1 LGRLEGWLYRVA
13 EEDPGTINELF
24 FAASLPGAPVQMTT
38 YESGNPVSSLEQ
50 VERSRPAG
58 AVNAMPTSSR
68 TSVLPSK
75 PLRLLA
81 SVLICWCLASTLAA
95 ETPGPEDDKLVL
107 VLSGGGARGAAHI
120 GVLRVLEELHIA
132 PDLIVGTS
140 MGSIIGGLYAAG
152 WSPDDIETLVQMI
165 DWERVFTDRVERRDL
180 SFRRKQDDHPVM
192 IRGRL
197 HFEGLNLELPSGVIA
212 GQRLEIILRLVE
224 ALSPTREDFD
234 ELPIAYRAVAAD
246 IATGEAVVIGSGSL
260 ATAMRASMSVPGA
273 VPPVALDGRDLVDGG
288 IAANLPVEIA
298 QRLGATRVIAVDI
311 SSPLLE
317 EGQEFGTF
325 MSVFSHLNSLLTVGN
340 RDRDIRRLGAQ
351 DLLIVPEL
359 GDISFVSFDRLQ
371 EAVAIGEEAARLEID
386 ALRRYEAASDR
397 WAAFEARPR
406 AEPFTDLSID
416 RLRLDNASRVDD
428 RLVERALRLEP
439 PATLDA
445 ESLGRDLLELYN
457 TRYFGVLGFEL
468 EETPDGAHELVVH
481 APPPPHGRGSLQ
493 LGFGFLDDFDGGAGY
508 HLQARHQMLPVNRRG
523 GEWQTLFQIGTVAG
537 VRTELYQPLDW
548 SMRWFAE
555 PALEYEKGTQE
566 LWGDGE
572 AIAEYQFTHYRAQL
586 AAGRVL
592 GRWGELRLT
601 AFTSKNRGAPRIG
614 DPAFTSDS
622 ETLGG
627 GEFRFRVDT
636 EDSVVFPRS
645 GADVSLLYTRSS
657 DSLGSDYGFERW
669 SGSASYAWSIGENTL
684 VPGLEY
690 GENIDDVESFFAL
703 YDLGG
708 LFRLSGLG
716 TKELLGDR
724 MALARIVGYR
734 RLFRLEVAGISVRLY
749 AGASIEAGNA
759 FLFEDTSLSWGNMMK
774 AGSVFVGADTFLG
787 PAILAYGVAE
797 GGRKRVYLAIGDRF

>member
-1 LGRLEGWLYRVA
+1 
-13 EEDPGTINELF
+13 
-24 FAASLPGAPVQMTT
+24 MT
-38 YESGNPVSSLEQ
+38 
-50 VERSRPAG
+50 
-58 AVNAMPTSSR
+58 AMKTPSR
-68 TSVLPSK
+68 TSVLPSRY
-75 PLRLLA
+75 LRLLA
-81 SVLICWCLASTLAA
+81 SVLICWCLAPAPAA
-95 ETPGPEDDKLVL
+95 AAPGSEDEKLVL

-152 WSPDDIETLVQMI
+152 WTPDDIETLVRMI

-197 HFEGLNLELPSGVIA
+197 HFEGFNLELPSGVIA

-224 ALSPTREDFD
+224 ALSPAREEFE
-234 ELPIAYRAVAAD
+234 ELPIPYRAVAAD

-317 EGQEFGTF
+317 EGQDFGSF

-386 ALRRYEAASDR
+386 ALRRYEATYDR

-428 RLVERALRLEP
+428 RLVQRALSLEP
-439 PATLDA
+439 PTTLDA
-445 ESLGRDLLELYN
+445 ESLGRDLLKLYN

-523 GEWQTLFQIGTVAG
+523 GEWQTLFQIGSVAG

-555 PALEYEKGTQE
+555 PALAYEKGTQE
-566 LWGDGE
+566 LWGGGN

-592 GRWGELRLT
+592 GTWGELRLT

-614 DPAFTSDS
+614 NPAFTSDS

-627 GEFRFRVDT
+627 GELSFRVDT

-669 SGSASYAWSIGENTL
+669 WGRASRAWSFGDTTL
-684 VPGLEY
+684 QPALEY
-690 GENIDDVESFFAL
+690 GENIEDVESFFAL

-716 TKELLGDR
+716 NKELLGDR
-724 MALARIVGYR
+724 MALARIVGYH
-734 RLFRLEVAGISVRLY
+734 RLFRLEVAGINVRLY
-749 AGASIEAGNA
+749 AGASLEAGNA
-759 FLFEDTSLSWGNMMK
+759 FLFEDTSLSWGNVIK